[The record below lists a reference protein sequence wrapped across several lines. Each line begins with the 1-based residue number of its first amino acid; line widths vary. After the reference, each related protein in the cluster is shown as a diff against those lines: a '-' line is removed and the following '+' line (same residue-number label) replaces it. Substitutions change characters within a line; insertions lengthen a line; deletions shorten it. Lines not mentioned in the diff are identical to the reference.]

1 MNVTSEVIVV
11 EMVKNW
17 LEADSKNRTEHL
29 ETLLRAVRLD
39 QLHLSELLE
48 LENTPPFNN
57 SIGAIKMISETKN
70 FHLASGNNSI
80 SLPISRGPRN
90 SYAGVLICVGGR
102 GNEGDP
108 YKSVEYLEAHKTQ
121 KMEWKSLPDM
131 RNARRHVGAIAL
143 GKCLY
148 AVGGH
153 SGKDHLSR
161 IGFLDLNLVDTDSL
175 SRQLVYKK
183 QAEGQ
188 AFLSEL

>member
-1 MNVTSEVIVV
+1 MKFLIRILETNELNVKSEVIVV

-17 LEADSKNRTEHL
+17 LNTDTENRIEHL

-39 QLHLSELLE
+39 QLSLAELLE
-48 LENTPPFNN
+48 LEKTPPFNN
-57 SIGAIKMISETKN
+57 SIQAIKMISETKN
-70 FHLASGNNSI
+70 FHLATGNNQI
-80 SLPISRGPRN
+80 SLPVSRGPRN

-108 YKSVEYLEAHKTQ
+108 YKSVEYLEAHKSW

-161 IGFLDLNLVDTDSL
+161 KVF
-175 SRQLVYKK
+175 
-183 QAEGQ
+183 
-188 AFLSEL
+188 